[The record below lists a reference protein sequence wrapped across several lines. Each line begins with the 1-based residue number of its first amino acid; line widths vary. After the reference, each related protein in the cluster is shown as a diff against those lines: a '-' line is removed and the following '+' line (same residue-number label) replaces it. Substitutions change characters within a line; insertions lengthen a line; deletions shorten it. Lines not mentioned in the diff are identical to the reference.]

1 MIVVTIYC
9 TYSAKPLVKAFTC
22 FVSVNSRK
30 SYTIAIARILFF
42 YSGKNRGLQRLKN
55 LTKSTQH
62 TMNVGVKAS
71 GCVSTLIPASLSYL
85 TH

>member
-30 SYTIAIARILFF
+30 SYTVAIARILFLQWE
-42 YSGKNRGLQRLKN
+42 KQRL
-55 LTKSTQH
+55 TK
-62 TMNVGVKAS
+62 VKKLNQKYTAHNECRNE
-71 GCVSTLIPASLSYL
+71 GQ
-85 TH
+85 